1 MTQIPDPPPPMERW
15 DYKLAASH
23 PIYAM
28 LGIRAQALIMLGRHS
43 TSPAFCPFLI
53 LVTCPFLLS
62 LVTLG
67 RALPIFIDL
76 LVLFSSLSFSFYWL
90 QLWFFFGGSDC
101 SLGFLMYWL
110 RLLVPGLCIVLTLC
124 CNLPKQSSCSTLH
137 ICLICKTSLS
147 RR

>member
-1 MTQIPDPPPPMERW
+1 MTRISDPPPPMERW

-28 LGIRAQALIMLGRHS
+28 LGIRAQALLMLGRHS

-76 LVLFSSLSFSFYWL
+76 LVLFSSLLAFIDFSFDFSLEDQIALWL
-90 QLWFFFGGSDC
+90 SN
-101 SLGFLMYWL
+101 
-110 RLLVPGLCIVLTLC
+110 VLA
-124 CNLPKQSSCSTLH
+124 
-137 ICLICKTSLS
+137 
-147 RR
+147 